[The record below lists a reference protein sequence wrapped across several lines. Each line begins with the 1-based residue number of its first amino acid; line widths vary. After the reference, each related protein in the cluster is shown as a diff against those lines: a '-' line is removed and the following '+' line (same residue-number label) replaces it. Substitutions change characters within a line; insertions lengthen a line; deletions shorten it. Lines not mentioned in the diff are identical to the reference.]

1 MGKRSLGT
9 LLELGSEGDMGI
21 GDMAQLYAVYPYAS
35 AWKRVAQDFMP
46 AADILL
52 RMSSDVLVGSKPSS
66 CSPGQCTRLQQITD
80 YMLMKKTMRLCV
92 AVLLVAAAAL
102 LVVYRAV
109 NRVPSADLP
118 QYEQVYRIFEDGGCL
133 SCHSADPELPFYT
146 KLPVAGKIV
155 MKDVDSGY
163 RAYDIRPFMDALK
176 VNGEVSEV
184 DLAKI
189 EKVVLDDRM
198 PMPKYYLVHW
208 GSSLTAAKRDIV
220 LDWIRNERIAMH
232 SDALPEN
239 RAAEPVRPI
248 DQVVEVDAAKAE
260 LGFALFHDPRL
271 SVDNTVSCATC
282 HALETAGV
290 DNHQYSHGVDDQLGG
305 VNAPT
310 VYNAVYNFVQFWDG
324 RAKTLADQAAGPPLN
339 PVEMAS
345 PSFDDIIAKLEAD
358 KSFAKAF
365 KAVYPEGITEATIT
379 DAIEEFER
387 TLITPN
393 SRFDKWLRG
402 DDSAITADELEG
414 YDLFKKYDC
423 ATCHVGKNLGGQSY
437 ELMGLRR
444 HYFADR
450 GMELTIEDNGRYKET
465 QLERDRHRFK
475 VPGLRNVEHTWPYY
489 HDGTRETLED
499 AVRDM
504 GRYQSGVELADA
516 EVNKITAF
524 LKTLTGEYQGKLL
537 TNDTSRD
544 VIHDHDHEH

>member
-1 MGKRSLGT
+1 
-9 LLELGSEGDMGI
+9 
-21 GDMAQLYAVYPYAS
+21 
-35 AWKRVAQDFMP
+35 
-46 AADILL
+46 
-52 RMSSDVLVGSKPSS
+52 
-66 CSPGQCTRLQQITD
+66 
-80 YMLMKKTMRLCV
+80 MLMKKTLRWC
-92 AVLLVAAAAL
+92 AVLLLVAAAAMV
-102 LVVYRAV
+102 VVYRAV
-109 NRVPSADLP
+109 NRVPSPDLP
-118 QYEQVYRIFEDGGCL
+118 QAEQVYKIFEDGGCL
-133 SCHSADPELPFYT
+133 SCHSADPEVPFYA
-146 KLPVAGKIV
+146 KMPVAGKIV
-155 MKDVDSGY
+155 MKDIDSGY
-163 RAYDIRPFMDALK
+163 RAYDIKPVMEALK
-176 VNGEVSEV
+176 TGEQVGAV

-208 GSSLTAAKRDIV
+208 GSSLTSAKRNIV
-220 LDWIRNERIAMH
+220 LDWVRKERIAMYD
-232 SDALPEN
+232 DALPEN

-248 DQVVEVDAAKAE
+248 ARSVEVDEAKAA
-260 LGFALFHDPRL
+260 LGFTLFHDPRL

-290 DNHQYSHGVDDQLGG
+290 DNHQYSHGVNDQLGG

-324 RAKTLADQAAGPPLN
+324 RAATLAAQAAGPPLN

-358 KSFAKAF
+358 KPFAKAF
-365 KAVYPEGITEATIT
+365 TAVYPDGITEANIT
-379 DAIEEFER
+379 NAIEEFER
-387 TLITPN
+387 TLITPD

-402 DDSAITADELEG
+402 DDSAITADELAG
-414 YDLFKKYDC
+414 YELFKKYDC
-423 ATCHVGKNLGGQSY
+423 ATCHVGQNLGGQSY

-450 GMELTIEDNGRYKET
+450 GLELTVEDNGRYKET
-465 QLERDRHRFK
+465 KIERDRHRFK

-489 HDGTRETLED
+489 HDGTRETLEE
-499 AVRDM
+499 AVMDM
-504 GRYQSGVELADA
+504 GRYQSGVELTSA
-516 EVNKITAF
+516 EVDQITAF

>member
-1 MGKRSLGT
+1 
-9 LLELGSEGDMGI
+9 
-21 GDMAQLYAVYPYAS
+21 
-35 AWKRVAQDFMP
+35 
-46 AADILL
+46 
-52 RMSSDVLVGSKPSS
+52 
-66 CSPGQCTRLQQITD
+66 
-80 YMLMKKTMRLCV
+80 MKKLVKWC
-92 AVLLVAAAAL
+92 AVLLLVAAAAMV
-102 LVVYRAV
+102 VVYRTV
-109 NRVPSADLP
+109 NQVPSPELP
-118 QYEQVYRIFEDGGCL
+118 QYEQVYEIFEEGGCL
-133 SCHSADPELPFYT
+133 SCHSSDPKLPFYA

-155 MKDVDSGY
+155 MKDIDSGY

-176 VNGEVSEV
+176 VDGEFSPV

-208 GSSLTAAKRDIV
+208 GSSLTEAKREIV
-220 LDWIRNERIAMH
+220 LGWILKERAEMYA
-232 SDALPEN
+232 DNLPES
-239 RAAEPVRPI
+239 RAGEPVRPI
-248 DQVVEVDAAKAE
+248 DSALEVDEAKAA

-345 PSFDDIIAKLEAD
+345 ESFDQIIAKLKED
-358 KSFAKAF
+358 KKFVKAF
-365 KAVYPEGITEATIT
+365 NAVYADGLTEANIT

-387 TLITPN
+387 TLITPD
-393 SRFDKWLRG
+393 SRFDQWLRG
-402 DDSAITADELEG
+402 DDSALTAEELEG
-414 YDLFKKYDC
+414 YELFKKYDC
-423 ATCHVGKNLGGQSY
+423 ATCHVGQNLGGQSY

-450 GMELTIEDNGRYKET
+450 GLELTNEDNGRYKET

-489 HDGTRETLED
+489 HDGTRETLEE

-504 GRYQSGVELADA
+504 AIYQSDVEMTETEIDK
-516 EVNKITAF
+516 VVAF
-524 LKTLTGEYQGKLL
+524 LNTLTGKYQGKLL

-544 VIHDHDHEH
+544 VIHDHDHDH

>member
-1 MGKRSLGT
+1 MKRL
-9 LLELGSEGDMGI
+9 I
-21 GDMAQLYAVYPYAS
+21 RWCAV
-35 AWKRVAQDFMP
+35 
-46 AADILL
+46 
-52 RMSSDVLVGSKPSS
+52 
-66 CSPGQCTRLQQITD
+66 
-80 YMLMKKTMRLCV
+80 
-92 AVLLVAAAAL
+92 VLLVAAAAMI
-102 LVVYRAV
+102 VVYRAV

-118 QYEQVYRIFEDGGCL
+118 QNEQVYRIFEDGGCL
-133 SCHSADPELPFYT
+133 SCHSADPKLPFYAE
-146 KLPVAGKIV
+146 LPVAGKIV
-155 MKDVDSGY
+155 MKDIDSGY
-163 RAYDIRPFMDALK
+163 RAYDMRPFMDALK
-176 VNGEVSEV
+176 EGAPVTAV

-208 GSSLTAAKRDIV
+208 GSSLTSAKRDIV
-220 LDWIRNERIAMH
+220 LDWVKNERMAMY
-232 SDALPEN
+232 SDGLPED

-248 DQVVEVDAAKAE
+248 DQTVEVDEAKAA
-260 LGFALFHDPRL
+260 LGFALFHDARL

-290 DNHQYSHGVDDQLGG
+290 DNHQYSHGVDDQIGG

-339 PVEMAS
+339 PIEMAS
-345 PSFDDIIAKLEAD
+345 TSFDEIIAKLQAD
-358 KSFAKAF
+358 RPFAKAF
-365 KAVYPEGITEATIT
+365 NAVYPDGLTEANIT

-387 TLITPN
+387 TLITPD

-402 DDSAITADELEG
+402 DSGAITPDELNG
-414 YDLFKKYDC
+414 YELFKKYDC
-423 ATCHVGKNLGGQSY
+423 ATCHVGPNLGGQSY

-450 GMELTIEDNGRYKET
+450 GMELTNEDNGRYKET
-465 QLERDRHRFK
+465 QIERDRHRFK

-489 HDGTRETLED
+489 HDGTRETLEE

-504 GRYQSGVELADA
+504 GIYQSGVELTSA
-516 EVNKITAF
+516 EVDQITAF

-537 TNDTSRD
+537 TNDTPRD
-544 VIHDHDHEH
+544 VIHDHDHDH

>member
-1 MGKRSLGT
+1 
-9 LLELGSEGDMGI
+9 
-21 GDMAQLYAVYPYAS
+21 
-35 AWKRVAQDFMP
+35 
-46 AADILL
+46 
-52 RMSSDVLVGSKPSS
+52 
-66 CSPGQCTRLQQITD
+66 
-80 YMLMKKTMRLCV
+80 MKKLVRWCAV
-92 AVLLVAAAAL
+92 VLLVAAAAMV
-102 LVVYRAV
+102 VVYRAM

-118 QYEQVYRIFEDGGCL
+118 LNEQVLQIFDDGGCL
-133 SCHSADPELPFYT
+133 SCHSADPKVPFYA
-146 KLPVAGKIV
+146 KMPVAGKIV
-155 MKDVDSGY
+155 MKDIDSGY
-163 RAYDIRPFMDALK
+163 RAYDIEPVMEALK
-176 VNGEVSEV
+176 IDADVSAV

-208 GSSLTAAKRDIV
+208 GSSLTEAKKDIV
-220 LDWIRNERIAMH
+220 LDWVKGERVAMY
-232 SDALPEN
+232 DDGLPEDK
-239 RAAEPVRPI
+239 AAEPVRPI
-248 DQVVEVDAAKAE
+248 DLTAEVDQEKVA
-260 LGFALFHDPRL
+260 LGFALFHDTRL
-271 SVDNTVSCATC
+271 SVDNTVSCASC
-282 HALETAGV
+282 HELSTAGV
-290 DNHQYSHGVDDQLGG
+290 DNHQYSHGVDDQVGG

-339 PVEMAS
+339 PIEMAS
-345 PSFDDIIAKLEAD
+345 TSFDEIIAKLQAD
-358 KSFAKAF
+358 KPFAKAF
-365 KAVYPEGITEATIT
+365 TAVYPDGLTEANIT

-402 DDSAITADELEG
+402 DNEAITADELAG
-414 YDLFKKYDC
+414 YELFKKYDC
-423 ATCHVGKNLGGQSY
+423 ATCHVGPNLGGQSY

-450 GMELTIEDNGRYKET
+450 GLELTVEDNGRFKET

-504 GRYQSGVELADA
+504 GIYQSGVELTSL
-516 EVNKITAF
+516 EVDQITSF

-537 TNDTSRD
+537 TNDTPRD
-544 VIHDHDHEH
+544 VIHDHDHDH

>member
-1 MGKRSLGT
+1 
-9 LLELGSEGDMGI
+9 
-21 GDMAQLYAVYPYAS
+21 
-35 AWKRVAQDFMP
+35 
-46 AADILL
+46 
-52 RMSSDVLVGSKPSS
+52 
-66 CSPGQCTRLQQITD
+66 
-80 YMLMKKTMRLCV
+80 MKKTVRLLTV
-92 AVLLVAAAAL
+92 LLLVAAAVL
-102 LVVYRAV
+102 VVVYRAV

-118 QYEQVYRIFEDGGCL
+118 QYERVYRIFEDGGCL
-133 SCHSADPELPFYT
+133 SCHSADPKVPFYANF
-146 KLPVAGKIV
+146 PVAGKIV
-155 MKDVDSGY
+155 MKDIDSGY
-163 RAYDIRPFMDALK
+163 RAYDMKPFMESLK
-176 VNGEVSEV
+176 EDGEFSAV

-208 GSSLTAAKRDIV
+208 GSSLTSAKRDIV
-220 LDWIRNERIAMH
+220 LDWIRNERIEMYA
-232 SDALPEN
+232 DNLPAD

-248 DQVVEVDAAKAE
+248 DQSLEVDDAKAA

-271 SVDNTVSCATC
+271 SIDNTVSCSTC

-290 DNHQYSHGVDDQLGG
+290 DNHQYSHGVNDQLGG

-324 RAKTLADQAAGPPLN
+324 RAATLAAQAAGPPLN

-345 PSFDDIIAKLEAD
+345 PSFDDIIAKLKAD
-358 KSFAKAF
+358 REFSKAF
-365 KAVYPEGITEATIT
+365 NAVYPDGLTEANIT

-393 SRFDKWLRG
+393 SRFDKWLLG
-402 DDSAITADELEG
+402 DDSALTADELNG
-414 YDLFKKYDC
+414 YELFKQYDC
-423 ATCHVGKNLGGQSY
+423 ATCHVGQNLGGQSY
-437 ELMGLRR
+437 ELMGLRK

-450 GMELTIEDNGRYKET
+450 GLELTVEDNGRFKET
-465 QLERDRHRFK
+465 QDERDRHRFK

-489 HDGTRETLED
+489 HDGTRETLEE

-504 GRYQSGVELADA
+504 GIYQSGVELTSA
-516 EVNKITAF
+516 EVDKITAF

>member
-1 MGKRSLGT
+1 MVCL
-9 LLELGSEGDMGI
+9 
-21 GDMAQLYAVYPYAS
+21 
-35 AWKRVAQDFMP
+35 
-46 AADILL
+46 
-52 RMSSDVLVGSKPSS
+52 
-66 CSPGQCTRLQQITD
+66 
-80 YMLMKKTMRLCV
+80 
-92 AVLLVAAAAL
+92 LLVAAAAMTL
-102 LVVYRAV
+102 AYRLV
-109 NRVPSADLP
+109 NQLPSSDLP
-118 QYEQVYRIFEDGGCL
+118 ANIQVLEIFEDGGCL
-133 SCHSADPELPFYT
+133 SCHSADPEVPFYA

-155 MKDVDSGY
+155 MKDIDSGY
-163 RAYDIRPFMDALK
+163 RAFDVEPFMDALA
-176 VNGEVSEV
+176 VDGEVSPV

-208 GSSLTAAKRDIV
+208 GSSLTDAKRAVV
-220 LDWIRNERIAMH
+220 LSWIRDRRTAMYDDGLVGDRM
-232 SDALPEN
+232 S
-239 RAAEPVRPI
+239 EPVRPI
-248 DQVVEVDAAKAE
+248 DTEVQVDEAKAA

-271 SVDNTVSCATC
+271 SVDNTVSCASC

-345 PSFDDIIAKLEAD
+345 PSFDAIIAKLKAD
-358 KSFAKAF
+358 KAFAKAF
-365 KAVYPEGITEATIT
+365 DKVYPDGLTEANIT

-402 DDSAITADELEG
+402 DDSAITADELAG
-414 YDLFKKYDC
+414 YELFKTYDC
-423 ATCHVGKNLGGQSY
+423 ATCHVGPNLGGLSY
-437 ELMGLRR
+437 ELMGLRK

-450 GMELTIEDNGRYKET
+450 GMELTNEDNGRYKET
-465 QLERDRHRFK
+465 QQERDRHRFK

-489 HDGTRETLED
+489 HDGTRHTLEE

-504 GRYQSGVELADA
+504 AIYQSGVELSDA
-516 EVNKITAF
+516 EIDQISSF
-524 LKTLTGEYQGKLL
+524 LKTLTGEYNGVPV
-537 TNDTSRD
+537 TSNNSRD
-544 VIHDHDHEH
+544 DIHGH